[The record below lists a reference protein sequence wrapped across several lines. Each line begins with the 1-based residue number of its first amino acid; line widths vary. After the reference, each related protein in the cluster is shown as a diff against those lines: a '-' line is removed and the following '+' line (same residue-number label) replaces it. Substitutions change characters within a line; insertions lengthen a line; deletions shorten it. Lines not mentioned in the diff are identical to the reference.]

1 MKERSDLKSR
11 FIELLKKLNNGEQ
24 ISFEDVEQNYL
35 DIKEYLEKLDYIDE
49 LQKSV

>member
-24 ISFEDVEQNYL
+24 IV
-35 DIKEYLEKLDYIDE
+35 LEGF
-49 LQKSV
+49 